1 MENILKNYTNFL
13 KIEKRYSANTVEAYR
28 RDISR
33 FLQFAGEGPV
43 EAFDSTQIR
52 SYLLKCLEEGRNSR
66 STARY
71 LSSLKSFFNF
81 LCAEDYLKDNPAKI
95 LESPKLWRKLPNVI
109 SLDEVEALLACPDP
123 KTLNG
128 IRDKA
133 MLEVL
138 YATGLRVS
146 ELVSLKVSDVDL
158 QVGFLRS
165 LGKGSKE
172 RVVPLGA
179 VAQEAVQDYLDV
191 ARRSLLNGKTAHE
204 LFITRL
210 GRKMT
215 RQCFWKT
222 LKTYAL
228 KANLKS
234 SVSPHTLRHAFATHL
249 LERGADLRS
258 VQEMLGHS
266 DISTTQIYTHI
277 LQDRMRA
284 VHDKFHPRAG

>member
-1 MENILKNYTNFL
+1 MENILKEYINFL
-13 KIEKRYSANTVEAYR
+13 KIEKRYSSNTVQAYF
-28 RDISR
+28 RDISQ
-33 FLQFAGEGPV
+33 FFQFAGEGPI
-43 EAFDSTQIR
+43 ETFDSTRIR

-81 LCAEDYLKDNPAKI
+81 LCEENYLKENPAEI

-109 SLDEVEALLACPDP
+109 SLDEVEALLNCPDP
-123 KTLNG
+123 KTLYG

-146 ELVSLKVSDVDL
+146 ELVSLKSSDVDL

-165 LGKGSKE
+165 MGKGSKE

-179 VAQEAVQDYLDV
+179 VAQSAVQDYIDV
-191 ARRSLLNGKTAHE
+191 ARRVLLKGNTAHE
-204 LFITRL
+204 LFITRR
-210 GRKMT
+210 GSKMT
-215 RQCFWKT
+215 RQGFWKI
-222 LKTYAL
+222 LRAYSL
-228 KANLKS
+228 KANIRT

-258 VQEMLGHS
+258 VQEMLGHA

-277 LQDRMRA
+277 LQDRMRE

>member
-1 MENILKNYTNFL
+1 MQNILKNYTDYL
-13 KIEKRYSANTVEAYR
+13 KIEKRYSTNTVEAYC
-28 RDISR
+28 RDITR
-33 FLQFAGEGPV
+33 FLHFSGEGPL
-43 EAFDSTQIR
+43 EDLDSTNIR

-81 LCAEDYLKDNPAKI
+81 LCEENYLTDNPADI
-95 LESPKLWRKLPNVI
+95 LESPKLGRKLPNVI

-123 KTLNG
+123 KTLHG

-146 ELVSLKVSDVDL
+146 ELVSLKESDVDL

-165 LGKGSKE
+165 LGKGAKE

-191 ARRSLLNGKTAHE
+191 ARRVLLHGNTAHE

-215 RQCFWKT
+215 RQGFWKI
-222 LKTYAL
+222 LKAYGL
-228 KANLKS
+228 KANIKT

-249 LERGADLRS
+249 LERGADLRV
-258 VQEMLGHS
+258 VQEMLGHA

-277 LQDRMRA
+277 LEDRMRS
-284 VHDKFHPRAG
+284 VHDKYHPRAG

>member
-1 MENILKNYTNFL
+1 MKNILKEYTNFL
-13 KIEKRYSANTVEAYR
+13 KIEKRYSANTVDAYY

-43 EAFDSTQIR
+43 ETFDSTKIR
-52 SYLLKCLEEGRNSR
+52 SYILKCLEEGRNSR

-71 LSSLKSFFNF
+71 LSALKSFFNF
-81 LCAEDYLKDNPAKI
+81 LCEENYLKNNPVEI

-109 SLDEVEALLACPDP
+109 DLDEVEALLACPDP
-123 KTLNG
+123 KTLQG

-146 ELVSLKVSDVDL
+146 ELISLKISDVDL

-165 LGKGSKE
+165 MGKGSKE
-172 RVVPLGA
+172 RVVPLGT
-179 VAQEAVQDYLDV
+179 VAQSAVQDYIDI
-191 ARRSLLNGKTAHE
+191 ARKVLLKGSAAHD

-215 RQCFWKT
+215 RQGFWKI
-222 LKTYAL
+222 LRAYAL
-228 KANLKS
+228 KANIRTG
-234 SVSPHTLRHAFATHL
+234 VSPHTLRHAFATHL
-249 LERGADLRS
+249 LERGADLRA
-258 VQEMLGHS
+258 VQEMLGHA

-277 LQDRMRA
+277 LQNRMRE

>member
-1 MENILKNYTNFL
+1 MENILKEYINFL
-13 KIEKRYSANTVEAYR
+13 KIEKRYSSNTVQAYY

-33 FLQFAGEGPV
+33 FFQFAGEGQV
-43 EAFDSTQIR
+43 ETVDSTKIR
-52 SYLLKCLEEGRNSR
+52 SYIMKCLGEGRNSR

-71 LSSLKSFFNF
+71 LSSLKSFFKF
-81 LCAEDYLKDNPAKI
+81 LCEENYLKDNPAEI
-95 LESPKLWRKLPNVI
+95 LESPKLWRKLPIII

-123 KTLNG
+123 KTLFG

-146 ELVSLKVSDVDL
+146 ELISLKSSDVDL

-165 LGKGSKE
+165 MGKGSKE

-179 VAQEAVQDYLDV
+179 VAQSAVQDYIDI
-191 ARRSLLNGKTAHE
+191 ARRVLLKGNTAHE
-204 LFITRL
+204 LFITRR
-210 GRKMT
+210 GSKMT
-215 RQCFWKT
+215 RQGFWKI
-222 LKTYAL
+222 LRAYAL
-228 KANLKS
+228 KANIRTN
-234 SVSPHTLRHAFATHL
+234 VSPHTLRHAFATHL

-258 VQEMLGHS
+258 VQEMLGHA

-277 LQDRMRA
+277 LQDRMRQ

>member
-1 MENILKNYTNFL
+1 MENILKEYTNFL
-13 KIEKRYSANTVEAYR
+13 KIEKRYSSNTVQAYY

-33 FLQFAGEGPV
+33 FLLFAGEGPL
-43 EAFDSTQIR
+43 ETFDSTKIR
-52 SYLLKCLEEGRNSR
+52 SYIMKCLEEGRNSR

-71 LSSLKSFFNF
+71 LSSLKSFFKF
-81 LCAEDYLKDNPAKI
+81 LCEENYLKDNPAEI
-95 LESPKLWRKLPNVI
+95 LESPKLWRKLPNII

-123 KTLNG
+123 KTLFG

-146 ELVSLKVSDVDL
+146 ELISLKSSDVDL

-165 LGKGSKE
+165 MGKGSKE

-179 VAQEAVQDYLDV
+179 VAQSAVQDYIDI
-191 ARRSLLNGKTAHE
+191 ARRVLLKGNTAHE
-204 LFITRL
+204 LFITRR
-210 GRKMT
+210 GSKMT
-215 RQCFWKT
+215 RQGFWKI
-222 LKTYAL
+222 LRAYAL
-228 KANLKS
+228 KANIRTN
-234 SVSPHTLRHAFATHL
+234 VSPHTLRHAFATHL

-258 VQEMLGHS
+258 VQEMLGHA

-277 LQDRMRA
+277 LQDRMRQ

>member
-1 MENILKNYTNFL
+1 MNTILKEYINFL
-13 KIEKRYSANTVEAYR
+13 KIEKRYSSNTVQAYY
-28 RDISR
+28 RDISQ
-33 FLQFAGEGPV
+33 FFQFAGEGPV
-43 EAFDSTQIR
+43 ETFDSTCIR
-52 SYLLKCLEEGRNSR
+52 SYIMKCLEEGRNSR

-81 LCAEDYLKDNPAKI
+81 LCEENYLKDNPAEI
-95 LESPKLWRKLPNVI
+95 LESPKLWRKLPNII

-123 KTLNG
+123 KTIFG

-146 ELVSLKVSDVDL
+146 ELVSLKSSDVDL

-165 LGKGSKE
+165 MGKGSKE

-179 VAQEAVQDYLDV
+179 IAQSAVQDYIDI
-191 ARRSLLNGKTAHE
+191 ARRVLLKGNTAHE
-204 LFITRL
+204 LFITRR
-210 GRKMT
+210 GSKMT
-215 RQCFWKT
+215 RQGFWKI
-222 LKTYAL
+222 LRAYAL
-228 KANLKS
+228 KANIRTN
-234 SVSPHTLRHAFATHL
+234 VSPHTLRHAFATHL

-258 VQEMLGHS
+258 VQEMLGHA

-277 LQDRMRA
+277 LQDRMRQ

>member
-1 MENILKNYTNFL
+1 MQNMLKNYTDFL
-13 KIEKRYSANTVEAYR
+13 KIEKRYSTNTVEAYR
-28 RDISR
+28 RDISQ
-33 FLQFAGEGPV
+33 FLDSAGEGPV
-43 EAFDSTQIR
+43 EAFDSTTIR
-52 SYLLKCLEEGRNSR
+52 SYLIKCLKEGRNSR

-81 LCAEDYLKDNPAKI
+81 LCAEDHIQENPAEI
-95 LESPKLWRKLPNVI
+95 LESPKLWRKLPSII

-123 KTLNG
+123 KTLSG
-128 IRDKA
+128 VRDKA

-146 ELVSLKVSDVDL
+146 ELVSLKISDVDL
-158 QVGFLRS
+158 EVGYLRS
-165 LGKGSKE
+165 MGKGAKE

-179 VAQEAVQDYLDV
+179 VAREAVQDYIDI
-191 ARRSLLNGKTAHE
+191 ARRVLLKGNTSHE
-204 LFITRL
+204 MFITRL

-215 RQCFWKT
+215 RQGFWKV
-222 LKTYAL
+222 LKAYAL
-228 KANLKS
+228 KANIKT
-234 SVSPHTLRHAFATHL
+234 SVSPHTLRHAFAAHL

-258 VQEMLGHS
+258 VQEMLGHA

-277 LQDRMRA
+277 LQDRMRK

>member
-1 MENILKNYTNFL
+1 MQNILKNYTNFL
-13 KIEKRYSANTVEAYR
+13 KIEKRYSSNTVQAYY
-28 RDISR
+28 RDISQ
-33 FLQFAGEGPV
+33 FLHFAGEGPV
-43 EAFDSTQIR
+43 ETFDSTKIR
-52 SYLLKCLEEGRNSR
+52 SYILKCLEEGRDSR

-81 LCAEDYLKDNPAKI
+81 LCEENYLKENPAEI

-123 KTLNG
+123 KTLQG
-128 IRDKA
+128 VRDKA

-146 ELVSLKVSDVDL
+146 ELVSLKISDVDL

-165 LGKGSKE
+165 MGKGSKE

-179 VAQEAVQDYLDV
+179 VAQSAVQDYIDI
-191 ARRSLLNGKTAHE
+191 ARRVLLKGNTDHD

-215 RQCFWKT
+215 RQGFWKI
-222 LKTYAL
+222 LRAYAL
-228 KANLKS
+228 KANIRT

-249 LERGADLRS
+249 LERGADLRA
-258 VQEMLGHS
+258 VQEMLGHA

-277 LQDRMRA
+277 LQNRMRE

>member
-1 MENILKNYTNFL
+1 MQNILKNYTDFL
-13 KIEKRYSANTVEAYR
+13 KIEKRYSTNTVQAYR

-33 FLQFAGEGPV
+33 FLDFAGDGPL
-43 EAFDSTQIR
+43 EAFDSTSIR
-52 SYLLKCLEEGRNSR
+52 SYIIKCLDDGRNSR

-81 LCAEDYLKDNPAKI
+81 LCEEKYLKDNPAQI
-95 LESPKLWRKLPNVI
+95 LESPKLWRKLPNVVG
-109 SLDEVEALLACPDP
+109 LDEVEALLACPDP
-123 KTLNG
+123 KTLHG

-146 ELVSLKVSDVDL
+146 ELVSLKSTDVDL
-158 QVGFLRS
+158 EVGYIRS
-165 LGKGSKE
+165 LGKGAKE

-179 VAQEAVQDYLDV
+179 IANEAVQDYIDV
-191 ARRSLLNGKTAHE
+191 ARRVLLNGNTAHE

-215 RQCFWKT
+215 RQGFWKI
-222 LKTYAL
+222 LKAYAL
-228 KANLKS
+228 KANIKT

-249 LERGADLRS
+249 LERGADLRV
-258 VQEMLGHS
+258 VQEMLGHA

-277 LQDRMRA
+277 LQDRMRK

>member
-1 MENILKNYTNFL
+1 MQNILKNYTDFL
-13 KIEKRYSANTVEAYR
+13 KIEKRYSTNTVDAYR

-33 FLQFAGEGPV
+33 FLDFAGDRAV
-43 EAFDSTQIR
+43 EAFDSTSIR

-81 LCAEDYLKDNPAKI
+81 LCEEKYLNDNPVEI
-95 LESPKLWRKLPNVI
+95 LESPKLWRKLPTVVG
-109 SLDEVEALLACPDP
+109 LDEVEALLACPDP
-123 KTLNG
+123 KTLQG

-146 ELVSLKVSDVDL
+146 ELVSLKSTDVDFE
-158 QVGFLRS
+158 VGYIRS
-165 LGKGSKE
+165 LGKGNKE

-179 VAQEAVQDYLDV
+179 VANEAVQDYIDV
-191 ARRSLLNGKTAHE
+191 ARRALLNGNTAHE

-215 RQCFWKT
+215 RQGFWKI
-222 LKTYAL
+222 LKAYAL
-228 KANLKS
+228 KANIKT
-234 SVSPHTLRHAFATHL
+234 SVSPHSLRHAFATHL

-258 VQEMLGHS
+258 VQEMLGHA

-277 LQDRMRA
+277 LQERMRK

>member
-1 MENILKNYTNFL
+1 MENILKEYTNFL
-13 KIEKRYSANTVEAYR
+13 KIEKRYSSNTVQAYY
-28 RDISR
+28 RDISQ
-33 FLQFAGEGPV
+33 FFQFAGEGPV
-43 EAFDSTQIR
+43 ETFDSTKIR
-52 SYLLKCLEEGRNSR
+52 SYIMKCLGEGRNSR

-71 LSSLKSFFNF
+71 LSSLKSFFKF
-81 LCAEDYLKDNPAKI
+81 LCEENYLKDNPAEI
-95 LESPKLWRKLPNVI
+95 LESPKLWRKLPNII

-123 KTLNG
+123 KTLFG

-146 ELVSLKVSDVDL
+146 ELISLKSSDVDL

-165 LGKGSKE
+165 MGKGSKE

-179 VAQEAVQDYLDV
+179 VAQSAVQDYIDI
-191 ARRSLLNGKTAHE
+191 ARRVLLKGNTAHE
-204 LFITRL
+204 LFITRR
-210 GRKMT
+210 GSKMT
-215 RQCFWKT
+215 RQGFWKI
-222 LKTYAL
+222 LKAYAL
-228 KANLKS
+228 KANIRTN
-234 SVSPHTLRHAFATHL
+234 VSPHTLRHAFATHL

-258 VQEMLGHS
+258 VQEMLGHA

-277 LQDRMRA
+277 LQDRMRQ

>member
-1 MENILKNYTNFL
+1 MQKILKNYTDFL
-13 KIEKRYSANTVEAYR
+13 KIEKRYSTNTVQAYG

-33 FLQFAGEGPV
+33 FLDFSGEGPL
-43 EAFDSTQIR
+43 EAFDSASIR
-52 SYLLKCLEEGRNSR
+52 SYLIKCLNEGHNSR

-81 LCAEDYLKDNPAKI
+81 LCSENYLKENPAEI
-95 LESPKLWRKLPNVI
+95 LESPKQWRKLPNVI
-109 SLDEVEALLACPDP
+109 GLDEVEALLACPDP
-123 KTLNG
+123 KTVRG

-146 ELVSLKVSDVDL
+146 ELVSLKSSDVDL
-158 QVGFLRS
+158 EVGYLRS

-172 RVVPLGA
+172 RVVPMGA
-179 VAQEAVQDYLDV
+179 IALEAVQDYIDV
-191 ARRSLLNGKTAHE
+191 ARRVLLNGNTAHE

-215 RQCFWKT
+215 RQGFWKI
-222 LKTYAL
+222 LKAYAL
-228 KANLKS
+228 KANIKT

-249 LERGADLRS
+249 LERGAGLRS
-258 VQEMLGHS
+258 VQEMLGHA

-277 LQDRMRA
+277 LQDRMRK
-284 VHDKFHPRAG
+284 VHDEFHPRAG

>member
-1 MENILKNYTNFL
+1 MKNILKNYTDFL
-13 KIEKRYSANTVEAYR
+13 KIEKRYSTNTVQAYR

-33 FLQFAGEGPV
+33 FLDFTGEKPL
-43 EAFDSTQIR
+43 EAFDSTSIR
-52 SYLLKCLEEGRNSR
+52 SYIMKCLADGRNSR

-81 LCAEDYLKDNPAKI
+81 LCEEKYLKDNPAQI
-95 LESPKLWRKLPNVI
+95 LESPKLWRKLPNVVG
-109 SLDEVEALLACPDP
+109 LDEVEALLACPDP
-123 KTLNG
+123 KTLHG

-138 YATGLRVS
+138 YATGLRAS
-146 ELVSLKVSDVDL
+146 ELVSLKSTDVDL
-158 QVGFLRS
+158 EVGYIRS
-165 LGKGSKE
+165 MGKGSKE

-179 VAQEAVQDYLDV
+179 VANEAVQDYIDV
-191 ARRSLLNGKTAHE
+191 ARRVLLNGNTAHE

-215 RQCFWKT
+215 RQGFWKI
-222 LKTYAL
+222 LKAYAL
-228 KANLKS
+228 KANIKT

-258 VQEMLGHS
+258 VQEMLGHA

-277 LQDRMRA
+277 LQDRMRK

>member
-1 MENILKNYTNFL
+1 MQNILKNYTDYL
-13 KIEKRYSANTVEAYR
+13 KIEKRYSTNTVEAYY

-33 FLQFAGEGPV
+33 FLQFAGEGPL
-43 EAFDSTQIR
+43 ESLDSTNIR
-52 SYLLKCLEEGRNSR
+52 SYLIKCLEEGGNSR

-81 LCAEDYLKDNPAKI
+81 LCEENYLKDNPADI

-123 KTLNG
+123 KTLHG

-158 QVGFLRS
+158 QVGYLRS
-165 LGKGSKE
+165 MGKGSKE

-179 VAQEAVQDYLDV
+179 IAQEAIQDYIDM
-191 ARRSLLNGKTAHE
+191 ARRALLNGNTAHE

-215 RQCFWKT
+215 RQGFWKI
-222 LKTYAL
+222 LKAYGL
-228 KANLKS
+228 KANIKT

-258 VQEMLGHS
+258 VQEMLGHA

-277 LQDRMRA
+277 LADRMRS
-284 VHDKFHPRAG
+284 VHDKYHPRAG

>member
-1 MENILKNYTNFL
+1 LQNILKNYTDFL
-13 KIEKRYSANTVEAYR
+13 KIEKRYSTNTVQAYR

-33 FLQFAGEGPV
+33 FLDFAGEGPL
-43 EAFDSTQIR
+43 ESFDSTSIR
-52 SYLLKCLEEGRNSR
+52 SYIMKCLDEGRNSR

-81 LCAEDYLKDNPAKI
+81 LCEEKYLRGNPAQI
-95 LESPKLWRKLPNVI
+95 LESPKLWRKLPNVVG
-109 SLDEVEALLACPDP
+109 LDEVEALLACPDP
-123 KTLNG
+123 KTLLG
-128 IRDKA
+128 VRDKA
-133 MLEVL
+133 MVEVL

-146 ELVSLKVSDVDL
+146 ELVSLKSTDVDL
-158 QVGFLRS
+158 EVGYIRS
-165 LGKGSKE
+165 MGKGAKE

-179 VAQEAVQDYLDV
+179 VAIEAVQDYIDV
-191 ARRSLLNGKTAHE
+191 ARRVLLNGKTAHE

-215 RQCFWKT
+215 RQGFWKI
-222 LKTYAL
+222 LKAYAL
-228 KANLKS
+228 KANIKT

-258 VQEMLGHS
+258 VQEMLGHA

-277 LQDRMRA
+277 LQDRMRK

>member
-1 MENILKNYTNFL
+1 MENILKEYINFL
-13 KIEKRYSANTVEAYR
+13 KIEKRYSSNTVQAYY

-33 FLQFAGEGPV
+33 FFQFAGEGQV
-43 EAFDSTQIR
+43 ETVDSTKIR
-52 SYLLKCLEEGRNSR
+52 SYIMKCLGEGRNSR

-81 LCAEDYLKDNPAKI
+81 LCEENYLKDNPAEI
-95 LESPKLWRKLPNVI
+95 LESPKLWRKLPIII

-123 KTLNG
+123 KTLFG

-146 ELVSLKVSDVDL
+146 ELISLKSSDVDL

-165 LGKGSKE
+165 MGKGSKE

-179 VAQEAVQDYLDV
+179 VAQSAVQDYIDI
-191 ARRSLLNGKTAHE
+191 ARRVLLKGNTAHE
-204 LFITRL
+204 LFITRR
-210 GRKMT
+210 GSKMT
-215 RQCFWKT
+215 RQGFWKI
-222 LKTYAL
+222 LRAYAL
-228 KANLKS
+228 KANIRTN
-234 SVSPHTLRHAFATHL
+234 VSPHTLRHAFATHL

-258 VQEMLGHS
+258 VQEMLGHA

-277 LQDRMRA
+277 LQDRMRQ

>member
-1 MENILKNYTNFL
+1 MQNILKNYTDFL
-13 KIEKRYSANTVEAYR
+13 KIEKRYSTNTVESYH

-33 FLQFAGEGPV
+33 FLQFSGERPL
-43 EAFDSTQIR
+43 EAFDSTRIR
-52 SYLLKCLEEGRNSR
+52 SYLMKCLDEGRNSR

-81 LCAEDYLKDNPAKI
+81 LREENYIKENPAEI

-109 SLDEVEALLACPDP
+109 GLDEVEALLACPDP
-123 KTLNG
+123 KTLQG

-138 YATGLRVS
+138 YATGLRAS

-158 QVGFLRS
+158 QVGYLRS
-165 LGKGSKE
+165 MGKGSKE

-179 VAQEAVQDYLDV
+179 IAQEAVQDYIDV
-191 ARRSLLNGKTAHE
+191 ARRVLLKGNTDHD
-204 LFITRL
+204 LFITRR
-210 GRKMT
+210 GSKMT
-215 RQCFWKT
+215 RQGFWKI
-222 LKTYAL
+222 LKAYAL
-228 KANLKS
+228 KANIKT

-258 VQEMLGHS
+258 VQEMLGHA

-277 LQDRMRA
+277 LQDRMRK

>member
-1 MENILKNYTNFL
+1 MQNILKEYINFL
-13 KIEKRYSANTVEAYR
+13 KIEKRYSSNTVAAYY
-28 RDISR
+28 RDISQ
-33 FLQFAGEGPV
+33 FFQFAGDGPV
-43 EAFDSTQIR
+43 ETIDSTKIR
-52 SYLLKCLEEGRNSR
+52 SYIMKCLGEGRNSR

-71 LSSLKSFFNF
+71 LSSLKSFFKF
-81 LCAEDYLKDNPAKI
+81 LCEENYLKDNPAEI
-95 LESPKLWRKLPNVI
+95 LESPKLWRKLPNII

-123 KTLNG
+123 KTLFG

-146 ELVSLKVSDVDL
+146 ELVSLKSSDVDL

-165 LGKGSKE
+165 MGKGSKE

-179 VAQEAVQDYLDV
+179 VAQSAVQDYIDI
-191 ARRSLLNGKTAHE
+191 ARRVLLKGNTAHE
-204 LFITRL
+204 LFITRR
-210 GRKMT
+210 GSKMT
-215 RQCFWKT
+215 RQGFWKI
-222 LKTYAL
+222 LRAYAL
-228 KANLKS
+228 KANIRTN
-234 SVSPHTLRHAFATHL
+234 VSPHTLRHAFATHL

-258 VQEMLGHS
+258 VQEMLGHA

-277 LQDRMRA
+277 LQDRMRQ

>member
-1 MENILKNYTNFL
+1 MQNILKNYTDYL
-13 KIEKRYSANTVEAYR
+13 KIEKRYSTNTVEAYH

-33 FLQFAGEGPV
+33 FLHFAGEGPL
-43 EAFDSTQIR
+43 ESLDSTNIR
-52 SYLLKCLEEGRNSR
+52 SYLIKCLEEGGNSR

-81 LCAEDYLKDNPAKI
+81 LCEEKYLKDNPADI

-123 KTLNG
+123 KTLHG

-146 ELVSLKVSDVDL
+146 ELVSLKISDVDL
-158 QVGFLRS
+158 QVGYLRS
-165 LGKGSKE
+165 LGKGAKE

-179 VAQEAVQDYLDV
+179 IAQEAVQDYIDL
-191 ARRSLLNGKTAHE
+191 ARRVLLNGNTAHE

-215 RQCFWKT
+215 RQGFWKI
-222 LKTYAL
+222 LKAYGL
-228 KANLKS
+228 KANIKS
-234 SVSPHTLRHAFATHL
+234 SVSPHALRHAFATHL

-258 VQEMLGHS
+258 VQEMLGHA

-277 LQDRMRA
+277 LADRMRS
-284 VHDKFHPRAG
+284 VHDKYHPRAG

>member
-1 MENILKNYTNFL
+1 MQNILKNYTDFL
-13 KIEKRYSANTVEAYR
+13 KIEKRYSTNTVEAYR
-28 RDISR
+28 RDITK
-33 FLQFAGEGPV
+33 FLEFAGEGPL
-43 EAFDSTQIR
+43 EAFDATSIR
-52 SYLLKCLEEGRNSR
+52 SYIIKCLDDGRNSR

-81 LCAEDYLKDNPAKI
+81 LCEEKYLRDNPAQI
-95 LESPKLWRKLPNVI
+95 LESPKLWRKLPNVVG
-109 SLDEVEALLACPDP
+109 LDEVEALLACPDP
-123 KTLNG
+123 KTVLG
-128 IRDKA
+128 IRDRA

-146 ELVSLKVSDVDL
+146 ELVSLKSSDVDL
-158 QVGFLRS
+158 EVGYIRS
-165 LGKGSKE
+165 MGKGSKE

-179 VAQEAVQDYLDV
+179 IANEAVQDYIDV
-191 ARRSLLNGKTAHE
+191 ARRVLLKDNTAHE

-215 RQCFWKT
+215 RQGFWKI
-222 LKTYAL
+222 LKAYAL
-228 KANLKS
+228 KANIKT

-258 VQEMLGHS
+258 VQEMLGHA

-277 LQDRMRA
+277 LQDRMRK

>member
-1 MENILKNYTNFL
+1 MNTILKNYTDFL
-13 KIEKRYSANTVEAYR
+13 KIEKRYSANTVEAYY
-28 RDISR
+28 RDISQ
-33 FLQFAGEGPV
+33 FLDSSGEGRV
-43 EAFDSTQIR
+43 EAFDSTSIR
-52 SYLLKCLEEGRNSR
+52 SYLIKCLKEGRNSR

-81 LCAEDYLKDNPAKI
+81 LCAENYIKDNPAEI
-95 LESPKLWRKLPNVI
+95 LESPKLWRKLPSII
-109 SLDEVEALLACPDP
+109 SLDEVEALLACPDS
-123 KTLNG
+123 KTHLG
-128 IRDKA
+128 VRDKA

-158 QVGFLRS
+158 EVGYLRS
-165 LGKGSKE
+165 MGKGAKE

-179 VAQEAVQDYLDV
+179 VAQSAVQDYIDI
-191 ARRSLLNGKTAHE
+191 ARRVLLKGNTSHE
-204 LFITRL
+204 MFITRL

-215 RQCFWKT
+215 RQGFWKV
-222 LKTYAL
+222 LKAYAL
-228 KANLKS
+228 KANIKT

-258 VQEMLGHS
+258 VQEMLGHA

-277 LQDRMRA
+277 LQDRMRK

>member
-1 MENILKNYTNFL
+1 MENILKEYINFL
-13 KIEKRYSANTVEAYR
+13 KIEKRYSSNTVAAYY
-28 RDISR
+28 RDISQ
-33 FLQFAGEGPV
+33 FFQFAGDGPV
-43 EAFDSTQIR
+43 ETIDSTKIR
-52 SYLLKCLEEGRNSR
+52 SYIMKCLGEGRNSR

-71 LSSLKSFFNF
+71 LSSLKSFFKF
-81 LCAEDYLKDNPAKI
+81 LCEENYLKDNPAEI
-95 LESPKLWRKLPNVI
+95 LESPKLWRKLPNII

-123 KTLNG
+123 KTLFG

-146 ELVSLKVSDVDL
+146 ELVSLKSSDVDL

-165 LGKGSKE
+165 MGKGSKE

-179 VAQEAVQDYLDV
+179 VAQSAVQDYIDI
-191 ARRSLLNGKTAHE
+191 ARRVLLKGNTAHE
-204 LFITRL
+204 LFITRR
-210 GRKMT
+210 GSKMT
-215 RQCFWKT
+215 RQGFWKI
-222 LKTYAL
+222 LRAYAL
-228 KANLKS
+228 KANIRTN
-234 SVSPHTLRHAFATHL
+234 VSPHTLRHAFATHL

-258 VQEMLGHS
+258 VQEMLGHA

-277 LQDRMRA
+277 LQDRMRQ

>member
-1 MENILKNYTNFL
+1 MKNILKNYTDFL
-13 KIEKRYSANTVEAYR
+13 KIEKRYSTNTVQAYR

-33 FLQFAGEGPV
+33 FLDFTGEKPL
-43 EAFDSTQIR
+43 EAFDSTSIR
-52 SYLLKCLEEGRNSR
+52 SYIMKCLDDGRNSR

-81 LCAEDYLKDNPAKI
+81 LCEEKYLKDNPAQI
-95 LESPKLWRKLPNVI
+95 LESPKLWRKLPNVVG
-109 SLDEVEALLACPDP
+109 LDEVEALLACPDP
-123 KTLNG
+123 KTLLG
-128 IRDKA
+128 VRDKA

-138 YATGLRVS
+138 YATGLRAS
-146 ELVSLKVSDVDL
+146 ELVSLKSTDVDL
-158 QVGFLRS
+158 EVGYIRS

-179 VAQEAVQDYLDV
+179 VAIEAVQDYIDV
-191 ARRSLLNGKTAHE
+191 ARRVLLNGNTAHE

-215 RQCFWKT
+215 RQGFWKI
-222 LKTYAL
+222 LKAYAL
-228 KANLKS
+228 KANIKT

-258 VQEMLGHS
+258 VQEMLGHA

-277 LQDRMRA
+277 LQDRMRK

>member
-1 MENILKNYTNFL
+1 MKNILKEYTNFL
-13 KIEKRYSANTVEAYR
+13 KIEKRYSANTVQAYY

-33 FLQFAGEGPV
+33 FLQYAGEGPV
-43 EAFDSTQIR
+43 ETFDSTRIR
-52 SYLLKCLEEGRNSR
+52 SYLLKCLEEGLNSR
-66 STARY
+66 STARH

-81 LCAEDYLKDNPAKI
+81 LCAETYLKDNPAEI

-123 KTLNG
+123 KTLLG

-146 ELVSLKVSDVDL
+146 ELISLKMSDVDL

-165 LGKGSKE
+165 MGKGSKE

-179 VAQEAVQDYLDV
+179 VAQSAVQDYIDI
-191 ARRSLLNGKTAHE
+191 ARWVLLKGNTAHD
-204 LFITRL
+204 LFITRR
-210 GRKMT
+210 GCKMT
-215 RQCFWKT
+215 RQGFWKI
-222 LKTYAL
+222 LRACAL
-228 KANLKS
+228 KANIRTNI
-234 SVSPHTLRHAFATHL
+234 SPHTLRHAFATHL

-258 VQEMLGHS
+258 VQEMLGHA

-277 LQDRMRA
+277 LQDRMRQ

>member
-1 MENILKNYTNFL
+1 MQNILKNYTDFL
-13 KIEKRYSANTVEAYR
+13 KIEKRYSTNTVDAYY

-33 FLQFAGEGPV
+33 FLDFTGEKPL
-43 EAFDSTQIR
+43 EAFDSTRIR
-52 SYLLKCLEEGRNSR
+52 SYLIKCLDEGRNSR

-81 LCAEDYLKDNPAKI
+81 LREENYIKENPAEI

-109 SLDEVEALLACPDP
+109 GLDEVEALLACPDP
-123 KTLNG
+123 KTLQG

-158 QVGFLRS
+158 QVGYLRS
-165 LGKGSKE
+165 MGKGSKE

-179 VAQEAVQDYLDV
+179 IAQEAVQDYIDV
-191 ARRSLLNGKTAHE
+191 ARRVLLKGNTAHD
-204 LFITRL
+204 LFITRR
-210 GRKMT
+210 GSKMT
-215 RQCFWKT
+215 RQGFWKI
-222 LKTYAL
+222 LKAYAL
-228 KANLKS
+228 KANIKT

-258 VQEMLGHS
+258 VQEMLGHA

-277 LQDRMRA
+277 LQDRMRK